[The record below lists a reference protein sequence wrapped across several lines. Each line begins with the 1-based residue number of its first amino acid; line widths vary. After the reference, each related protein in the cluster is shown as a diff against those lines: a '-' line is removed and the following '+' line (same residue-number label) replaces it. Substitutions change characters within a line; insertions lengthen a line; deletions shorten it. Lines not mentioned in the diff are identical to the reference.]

1 MIRRPP
7 RSTRTDTL
15 FPYTTLF
22 RSKGV
27 RGGDASR
34 KLSKGQDRG
43 AIPSNAAAQRNFVA
57 ILEPSALRAVGKGD
71 MRLARFG
78 EFEQTGRA
86 ARFGARYRAGSDE
99 VAGARAGAVR
109 SEERRVGKE
118 CVSTCRSRW
127 SAYH

>member
-7 RSTRTDTL
+7 RSTRTYTL
-15 FPYTTLF
+15 FPYTTLC
-22 RSKGV
+22 RS
-27 RGGDASR
+27 SR

-86 ARFGARYRAGSDE
+86 ARFGARYRAGSD
-99 VAGARAGAVR
+99 R
-109 SEERRVGKE
+109 K
-118 CVSTCRSRW
+118 STRLKS
-127 SAYH
+127 SH

>member
-1 MIRRPP
+1 MRISDWSSDVCSSDLDARPLP
-7 RSTRTDTL
+7 APKRTLPAWRYRYD
-15 FPYTTLF
+15 
-22 RSKGV
+22 RQRKGV

-71 MRLARFG
+71 MRLAR
-78 EFEQTGRA
+78 
-86 ARFGARYRAGSDE
+86 
-99 VAGARAGAVR
+99 R

-118 CVSTCRSRW
+118 CVSTCSYRW
-127 SAYH
+127 SPYH

>member
-1 MIRRPP
+1 MYVAVCVSVGGCVLMRRRPP
-7 RSTRTDTL
+7 RSTRTDTRV
-15 FPYTTLF
+15 PYTTLF
-22 RSKGV
+22 RSV

-86 ARFGARYRAGSDE
+86 ARFGEIGRAH
-99 VAGARAGAVR
+99 V
-109 SEERRVGKE
+109 
-118 CVSTCRSRW
+118 
-127 SAYH
+127 